1 MKHNTILI
9 KDTNAAW
16 TTVIE
21 EILTIESQY
30 INIDKDNNFT
40 SIFEQKQT
48 KSTQL
53 TEIALERFILN
64 I

>member
-40 SIFEQKQT
+40 SIFEHKQT
-48 KSTQL
+48 SQHS
-53 TEIALERFILN
+53 
-64 I
+64 